1 MILNKIIPTKKEDPM
16 VLKIHEINPQK
27 TTGRVDINHLIARVR
42 KKKNEENRSNLVFFC
57 FFAILVL
64 VSGILLSF

>member
-1 MILNKIIPTKKEDPM
+1 MILDKIIKTKKKDSM
-16 VLKIHEINPQK
+16 VLETPEINHQK

-42 KKKNEENRSNLVFFC
+42 KKQNQENRSNLVFFG

>member
-1 MILNKIIPTKKEDPM
+1 MILDKIIKTKKKDSM
-16 VLKIHEINPQK
+16 VLETPEINPQK

-42 KKKNEENRSNLVFFC
+42 KKQNQENRSNLVFFG

-64 VSGILLSF
+64 VSVILLSF